1 MSTTTTNLLI
11 TGANRGLG
19 LGLVKKFLR
28 LPNHNIIA
36 FVRDPS
42 SPSSQALT
50 TLPKDPST
58 NIIII
63 PHYDASQWD
72 SAAQA
77 VKTLQF
83 EHKITKIDTVIAN
96 AGIAKVYPL
105 IKDVDPK
112 DIREHF
118 EINVL
123 GPIALFQATRDLLY
137 AAKDQNPEKQP
148 IFAWMGSGAGSL
160 SNQIDVPSAAYA
172 PTKTMLNWYG
182 VRLHVEED
190 WLVTF
195 ILDPGWVRTE
205 MGNAAAQLWG
215 LEHANLTIEESV
227 GGMFEV
233 MRGATREKYG
243 GRLVEYT
250 GKIEDW

>member
-1 MSTTTTNLLI
+1 MSTTINLLI

-19 LGLVKKFLR
+19 LGLVKRFLQ

-36 FVRDPS
+36 LVRDPS
-42 SPSSQALT
+42 SPSSQSLT
-50 TLPKDPST
+50 TLPRAPT
-58 NIIII
+58 TTIILI
-63 PHYDASQWD
+63 PYDASHWD

-77 VKTLQF
+77 VKLLRESQN
-83 EHKITKIDTVIAN
+83 ITKIDTIIAN

-123 GPIALFQATRDLLY
+123 GPVALFQATRDLLY
-137 AAKDQNPEKQP
+137 AAKQENPERQP

-160 SNQIDVPSAAYA
+160 TNGPDIPSAAYA

-182 VRLHVEED
+182 VRLHREED
-190 WLVTF
+190 WLTSF
-195 ILDPGWVRTE
+195 IIDPGWVRTE
-205 MGNAAAQLWG
+205 MGNWAAQLWG
-215 LEHANLTIEESV
+215 VGQANLEIDESV
-227 GGMFEV
+227 DGMVEV
-233 MRGATREKYG
+233 VKKATRERYG

-250 GKIEDW
+250 GKIQDW